1 MLLALDIGNTN
12 VTLGVFEGDDLRATW
27 RIATDASRM
36 PDEYGLAISQL
47 LAMREVSRGHIDS
60 VVLCSVVPPLT
71 PSFVILARNYF
82 GVSPLVVGTGTRTG
96 MRILYDNPRD
106 VGADRIVDAAAA
118 LKLYGGPAIVV
129 DIGTATVF
137 DAVTERGEYIG
148 GAISPG
154 LRIAADSL
162 FHSTS
167 MLRSVELREPP
178 AAIGRNTVH
187 AMQSGLVLGFT
198 DLVKGMVARFQREL
212 GGGARVIATGGLADL
227 IADQVDLFDAVNPDL
242 TLMGLRIVQELN
254 RGD

>member
-1 MLLALDIGNTN
+1 M
-12 VTLGVFEGDDLRATW
+12 
-27 RIATDASRM
+27 S
-36 PDEYGLAISQL
+36 
-47 LAMREVSRGHIDS
+47 
-60 VVLCSVVPPLT
+60 CPPLT
-71 PSFVILARNYF
+71 PSFVILARDYF

-96 MRILYDNPRD
+96 MRILYENPRD

-167 MLRSVELREPP
+167 MLRERR
-178 AAIGRNTVH
+178 A
-187 AMQSGLVLGFT
+187 
-198 DLVKGMVARFQREL
+198 
-212 GGGARVIATGGLADL
+212 
-227 IADQVDLFDAVNPDL
+227 
-242 TLMGLRIVQELN
+242 
-254 RGD
+254 